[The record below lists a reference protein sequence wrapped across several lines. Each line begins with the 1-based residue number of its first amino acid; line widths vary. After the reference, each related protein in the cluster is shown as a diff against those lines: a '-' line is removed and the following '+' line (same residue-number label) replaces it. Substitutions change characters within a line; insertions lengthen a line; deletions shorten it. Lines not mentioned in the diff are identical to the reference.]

1 MPAWALKLA
10 SLVTTLL
17 VFVGS
22 LAYTTANAKNPAAPL
37 HPPVAADASSGSAM
51 GTPSPSTLPA
61 LVGVRRGNPPRSAAT
76 TAPRLTLQPGVQTTA
91 LPAVTFTHV
100 S

>member
-1 MPAWALKLA
+1 MPVWALKLL

-22 LAYTTANAKNPAAPL
+22 FAYTTANAKNPTAPL
-37 HPPVAADASSGSAM
+37 QPSVLERVPQEPAPTTS
-51 GTPSPSTLPA
+51 TPIPA
-61 LVGVRRGNPPRSAAT
+61 LVGTRRGNPPRPAAT
-76 TAPRLTLQPGVQTTA
+76 PAPRLTLQPGVQATA
-91 LPAVTFTHV
+91 LPAITFTHV

>member
-1 MPAWALKLA
+1 MPAWALKVA
-10 SLVTTLL
+10 SLLTTLL

-22 LAYTTANAKNPAAPL
+22 FVYTTGNAKNPAAPL
-37 HPPVAADASSGSAM
+37 QPPVVERPQQDAAPASS
-51 GTPSPSTLPA
+51 TPIPA
-61 LVGVRRGNPPRSAAT
+61 LVGTRRGNPPRPAAT
-76 TAPRLTLQPGVQTTA
+76 PAPRLTLQPGVQTTA